1 MVDSRHIMCE
11 GHPVLA
17 YGSRRVRVRV
27 RMLGAWLM
35 LV

>member
-17 YGSRRVRVRV
+17 YGSRRVRVR
-27 RMLGAWLM
+27 MLGAWLM